1 MWTRSLLVV
10 SLLGSVWACK
20 SGGAAGTPSSGAP
33 PQAGGGSAAPAGDPC
48 TTAVDKLF
56 AMLKRKGFEEADP
69 SQRAG
74 AIEGCRKNP
83 NDPRVACV
91 AAAQD
96 DAALERCMTPA
107 PKGEPLDQLAQMT
120 ENLRTYF
127 FVHETF
133 TDEKI
138 GLTPAKPCC
147 QFPTKKCPPET
158 APNEIL
164 TQVLK
169 LDLSKEREFQ
179 YRFESTSQ
187 KAVIEAVGDRDCDGK
202 TVTYRR
208 ELEWRADGNMH
219 ITVLDPPEGS
229 D

>member
-1 MWTRSLLVV
+1 MWTRSVLVV
-10 SLLGSVWACK
+10 LLLGAACSSK
-20 SGGAAGTPSSGAP
+20 SGGTATKSPSPAQPTTANEPCAA
-33 PQAGGGSAAPAGDPC
+33 
-48 TTAVDKLF
+48 AVDKVF
-56 AMLKRKGFEEADP
+56 ALLKRRGDEPDP
-69 SQRAG
+69 SQRG
-74 AIEGCRKNP
+74 AAIGECRKNP
-83 NDPRVACV
+83 NDPVVACV
-91 AAAQD
+91 LAAND

-133 TDEKI
+133 TDQKVA
-138 GLTPAKPCC
+138 LTPAKPCC
-147 QFPTKKCPPET
+147 QYPTKKCPPET

-164 TQVLK
+164 TGILE
-169 LDLSKEREFQ
+169 LDLSTEREFQ
-179 YRFESTSQ
+179 YRFESSGK

-208 ELEWRADGNMH
+208 ELEHRADGNMH
-219 ITVLDPPEGS
+219 ITVLDPPAGS